1 MNTSFFQ
8 VLTVSV
14 PGKRHQPF
22 TRALNGTWSYQR
34 LRSHLVPEHGARERI
49 LMGTN
54 VNTPFF
60 QVTTSEFGHCA
71 RARGQGLDLVLGH

>member
-1 MNTSFFQ
+1 MSNFSCAESNHLIPRMNISTFE
-8 VLTVSV
+8 L
-14 PGKRHQPF
+14 
-22 TRALNGTWSYQR
+22 W

-71 RARGQGLDLVLGH
+71 RARVQGLDLVLGH